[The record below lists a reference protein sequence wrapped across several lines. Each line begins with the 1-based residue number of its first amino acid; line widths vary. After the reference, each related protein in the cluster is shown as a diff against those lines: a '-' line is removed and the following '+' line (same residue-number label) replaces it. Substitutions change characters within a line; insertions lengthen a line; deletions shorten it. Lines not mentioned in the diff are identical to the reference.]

1 MSTPVTV
8 TGLDQ
13 LTGLSP
19 LSETTVCAD
28 PRAAYAQLCD
38 RWGGGPLAPVE
49 LEPGIPA
56 WLVMGYPEVRIAV
69 RDELRF
75 ARNPE
80 HWRLLAEGL
89 VPADSGLAPMMFPR
103 QNAYFA
109 DGATHRRLRA
119 PLVAGLAG
127 LNEHRM
133 TRLVE
138 ATCRRLIARMPG
150 HGEIDLVAHYAAQVP
165 MLTVAGLFGLDPELS
180 DELQDCLIALFG
192 SGADSQA
199 GYRRL
204 QAILAGVLA
213 EHRATPADDLTTAFL
228 QHPNLRGDAEII
240 QSMLLM
246 LSAGWETT
254 NVWISHTLRILLSDP
269 RFAARLRGGRL
280 GTDDALDQVLWR
292 EPPMANMPARFAL
305 TDTVVGG
312 QAIARGDALIL
323 SFAAANADPR
333 IQPADAWSD
342 PGNRG
347 HLAWSVGNHACPAQR
362 AGRLIARTA
371 VDTVL
376 HALPDARLAVPA
388 ADIPIQPSPWTRGP
402 ARLPVTATR
411 IRTLE
416 ERHA

>member
-1 MSTPVTV
+1 MSAPVTV
-8 TGLDQ
+8 TSLDQ

-28 PRAAYAQLCD
+28 PRAAYAQLRQ

-56 WLVMGYPEVRIAV
+56 WLVMGYPEVRIAA

-80 HWRLLAEGL
+80 HWRLLSDGL
-89 VPADSGLAPMMFPR
+89 VPENSGLAPMMFPR
-103 QNAYFA
+103 RNAYFA
-109 DGATHRRLRA
+109 DGATHRRLQA
-119 PLVAGLAG
+119 PLVAGLDG

-133 TRLVE
+133 TDLIE
-138 ATCRRLIARMPG
+138 ATCRRLISRMPDR
-150 HGEIDLVAHYAAQVP
+150 GEVDLVAHYAAQVP
-165 MLTVAGLFGLDPELS
+165 MLTVARLFGLGPELS
-180 DELQDCLIALFG
+180 DELQGCLVALFG
-192 SGADSQA
+192 SGADSQT

-204 QAILAGVLA
+204 QEILASVLDQ
-213 EHRATPADDLTTAFL
+213 HRAAPTGNLTTAFL
-228 QHPNLRGDAEII
+228 QHPNLRDDAERI

-254 NVWISHTLRILLSDP
+254 KIWISHTLRILLSDP
-269 RFAARLRGGRL
+269 RFAARMRGGRL
-280 GTDDALDQVLWR
+280 GTDDALDLVLWQ
-292 EPPMANMPARFAL
+292 EPPMRNMPARYAL
-305 TDTVVGG
+305 SDTVLGG

-323 SFAAANADPR
+323 SFAAANTDPR
-333 IQPADAWSD
+333 IQPSDGGTD

-362 AGRLIARTA
+362 AGRIIARTA
-371 VDTVL
+371 IDTVL
-376 HALPDARLAVPA
+376 HALPDARLA
-388 ADIPIQPSPWTRGP
+388 IPGDAIRMQPSPWTRGP
-402 ARLPVTATR
+402 AELPVTATR

-416 ERHA
+416 AHHA